1 MKIET
6 EEKMSRE
13 VVIVSAVR
21 TPFDKFGG
29 AMKDIP
35 NFELGA
41 SVFKEVMK
49 RGNVSPEDIDEIY
62 LGINM
67 PTQNRSLARQ
77 AAILSGIP
85 ATKNATT
92 VDRACC
98 SALAAIAMGYR
109 GIALGDIDV
118 AIGGGAENLSKVP
131 YFLEE
136 MRWGTRIGPVVLQDI
151 VQVSCPLTGKARAV
165 QAGEGALKYNVSR
178 EEQDKWAFESQQK
191 YQKAYEAGK
200 FNDEIMPFEI
210 KQRKGNSIV
219 LDKDQ
224 SPRPETTLESLS
236 KLKTVYD
243 SLSVTPGNAPG
254 LNTGAAAILLMSKEE
269 ADKRGIKPLATILS
283 HAQASDHPDGIVYT
297 PAYAAIKA
305 LKKANLT
312 IDDIDVIEINEAF
325 AAMPLVSTIVLGDND
340 PDKIEKIRQKT
351 NVNGGAIA
359 IGHPTGATAARL
371 VMTVV
376 FELIRRGGGIGLAT
390 ICGGIGEGE
399 SMIVRVDK

>member
-1 MKIET
+1 MK
-6 EEKMSRE
+6 RE
-13 VVIVSAVR
+13 VVFVSAVR

-29 AMKDIP
+29 LMKDIP

-41 SVFKEVMK
+41 TVFKEAMK
-49 RGNVSPEDIDEIY
+49 RGNIDPEDVDEIF

-77 AAILSGIP
+77 AAIISGIP

-109 GIALGDIDV
+109 AIALEEANV
-118 AIGGGAENLSKVP
+118 AVCGGAENLSKVP

-136 MRWGTRIGPVVLQDI
+136 MRWGTKIGQVVLQDI
-151 VQVSCPLTGKARAV
+151 VQVACPLTGKARAV
-165 QAGEGALKYNVSR
+165 QAGEGAIKYNVSR
-178 EEQDKWAFESQQK
+178 EEQDEWALGSQKK
-191 YQKAYEAGK
+191 YQAAYEAGK
-200 FNDEIMPFEI
+200 FKDEIMPFEI
-210 KQRKGNSIV
+210 KQRKGDPVI

-224 SPRPETTLESLS
+224 SARPDTTLEGLS
-236 KLKTVYD
+236 KLKTVYN
-243 SLSVTPGNAPG
+243 SATVTPGNAPG
-254 LNTGAAAILLMSKEE
+254 LNTGAAAVVLMAKEE
-269 ADKRGIKPLATILS
+269 AEKRGIKPLATIVS

-305 LKKANLT
+305 LEKAKMT
-312 IDDIDVIEINEAF
+312 IDDMDVIEINEAF

-340 PDKIEKIRQKT
+340 PKKIERIREKT

-371 VMTVV
+371 VMTVIY
-376 FELIRRGGGIGLAT
+376 ELRRRGGGVGLAT

-399 SMIVRVDK
+399 SMIVKVEN

>member
-1 MKIET
+1 
-6 EEKMSRE
+6 
-13 VVIVSAVR
+13 
-21 TPFDKFGG
+21 
-29 AMKDIP
+29 
-35 NFELGA
+35 
-41 SVFKEVMK
+41 
-49 RGNVSPEDIDEIY
+49 
-62 LGINM
+62 
-67 PTQNRSLARQ
+67 
-77 AAILSGIP
+77 
-85 ATKNATT
+85 
-92 VDRACC
+92 
-98 SALAAIAMGYR
+98 
-109 GIALGDIDV
+109 
-118 AIGGGAENLSKVP
+118 
-131 YFLEE
+131 

-151 VQVSCPLTGKARAV
+151 VQVACPLTGKARAV
-165 QAGEGALKYNVSR
+165 QAGEGAQKYNVSR

-200 FNDEIMPFEI
+200 FNDEIMPFEV
-210 KQRKGNSIV
+210 KQRKGNSVV
-219 LDKDQ
+219 LEKDQ
-224 SPRPETTLESLS
+224 SPRPDTTLEDLS
-236 KLKTVYD
+236 KLKTVYE
-243 SLSVTPGNAPG
+243 SLTVTPGNAPG
-254 LNTGAAAILLMSKEE
+254 LNTGAAAVLLMSKEE
-269 ADKRGIKPLATILS
+269 ADRRGIKPLATILS

-312 IDDIDVIEINEAF
+312 IDDIDIVEINEAF